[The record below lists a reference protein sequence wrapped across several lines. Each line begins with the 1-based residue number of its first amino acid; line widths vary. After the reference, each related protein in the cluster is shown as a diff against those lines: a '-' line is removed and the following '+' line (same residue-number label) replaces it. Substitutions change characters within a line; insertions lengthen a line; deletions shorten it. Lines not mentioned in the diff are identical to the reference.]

1 VWDKSYFI
9 DSLKSATRRLQST
22 PSCIPQGRLRRV
34 TGLLLE
40 VEGVRQE
47 IGARCCVQGPKG
59 MGWIDAECVGFRD
72 DITYLMAFD
81 PVGGLMPGALV
92 IPATYLYSDGDR
104 YREFSQGSALPIGRA
119 LLGRI
124 VDGLG
129 RALDDQGVSQN
140 TTSQE
145 FNSRYLRPNPLRRR
159 MIEEPLD
166 TGLRAVNSL
175 LTVGKGQRLGIFA
188 GSGVGKSVL
197 ISMLTRHCAADVI
210 VVALVGER
218 SREVR
223 EFYENNLTVEARA
236 RTVLVTSPADTSPL
250 ARARGAEY
258 AAEVAAYF
266 RDAGLN
272 VVMIVDSLTRYA
284 IACREISM
292 SMGEPPVS
300 RGYPP
305 SVFAK
310 LTSLVEQAGN
320 GESEQGSL
328 TAFYTVL
335 LDSDDAVDPVA
346 DAARGVLD
354 GHLFLSR
361 SLANSGHFPAIDVER
376 SISRVM
382 PQVVP
387 SDHLQLA
394 ALTRSLISKY
404 SQSRDMVMMG
414 AYTPGMDKQLD
425 MALQAWPRI
434 ERFLQQ
440 GPADYVSM
448 QDSLAQLRKLL
459 SGDGRP

>member
-1 VWDKSYFI
+1 V
-9 DSLKSATRRLQST
+9 RRLRNS
-22 PSCIPQGRLRRV
+22 PSGIPLGRLRRV

-47 IGARCCVQGPKG
+47 IGAHCCVQGPKG
-59 MGWIDAECVGFRD
+59 TGWIDAECVGFRD

-81 PVGGLMPGALV
+81 PVSGLMPGASV

-104 YREFSQGSALPIGRA
+104 YREFSQGSALPIGQG

-129 RALDDQGVSQN
+129 RALDDQGGPDCN
-140 TTSQE
+140 TSQE
-145 FNSRYLRPNPLRRR
+145 ENVRYLRPNPLRRR
-159 MIEEPLD
+159 LIDEPLD

-223 EFYENNLTVEARA
+223 EFYENSLTPEARA

-258 AAEVAAYF
+258 AAEVATYF
-266 RDAGLN
+266 RDTGLN

-310 LTSLVEQAGN
+310 LTSLVEKAGN
-320 GESEQGSL
+320 GENEKGSL

-361 SLANSGHFPAIDVER
+361 ALANSGHFPAIDVER

-382 PQVVP
+382 PQVVS

-394 ALTRSLISKY
+394 ALTRALISKY
-404 SQSRDMVMMG
+404 MQSRDMITMG

-425 MALQAWPRI
+425 VALQSWPRI

-440 GPADYVSM
+440 GPTDFVSIP
-448 QDSLAQLRKLL
+448 DGLNQLRKALG
-459 SGDGRP
+459 GDGRS

>member
-1 VWDKSYFI
+1 
-9 DSLKSATRRLQST
+9 
-22 PSCIPQGRLRRV
+22 
-34 TGLLLE
+34 
-40 VEGVRQE
+40 
-47 IGARCCVQGPKG
+47 

-72 DITYLMAFD
+72 EITYLMAFD

-92 IPATYLYSDGDR
+92 IPATYLSSEGDR
-104 YREFSQGSALPIGRA
+104 YQEFSQGSALPIGQA

-129 RALDDQGVSQN
+129 RALDNQGDPHGAAQQKDLN
-140 TTSQE
+140 
-145 FNSRYLRPNPLRRR
+145 FRYLRPNPLRRR

-166 TGLRAVNSL
+166 TGLRVVNSL

-223 EFYENNLTVEARA
+223 EFYENSLTEEARA

-266 RDAGLN
+266 RDAGMN

-310 LTSLVEQAGN
+310 LTSLVEKAGN
-320 GESEQGSL
+320 GEKEQGSL

-382 PQVVP
+382 PQVV
-387 SDHLQLA
+387 SSEHLQLS
-394 ALTRSLISKY
+394 ALMRGLISKY
-404 SQSRDMVMMG
+404 MQSRDMVMMG
-414 AYTPGMDKQLD
+414 AYTAGLDKQLD
-425 MALQAWPRI
+425 FALQTWPRL
-434 ERFLQQ
+434 EQFLQQ
-440 GPADYVSM
+440 GPMDYISLH
-448 QDSLAQLRKLL
+448 DSISQLKKIL

>member
-1 VWDKSYFI
+1 MWDKSYFV
-9 DSLKSATRRLQST
+9 DSLKSVSRQLHGS
-22 PSCIPQGRLRRV
+22 PSGIPLGRLRRV

-47 IGARCCVQGPKG
+47 IGAHCCVQGPKG
-59 MGWIDAECVGFRD
+59 AGWIDAECVGFRD

-81 PVGGLMPGALV
+81 PVSGLMPGATV
-92 IPATYLYSDGDR
+92 IPATHLYFENDR
-104 YREFSQGSALPIGRA
+104 YREFSRSSALPIGHG

-129 RALDDQGVSQN
+129 RALDGKGSAPSTHSKPEN
-140 TTSQE
+140 
-145 FNSRYLRPNPLRRR
+145 FRYLRPNPLQRRL
-159 MIEEPLD
+159 IDQPLD
-166 TGLRAVNSL
+166 TGIRSVNSL

-197 ISMLTRHCAADVI
+197 ISMLTRHCVADVI
-210 VVALVGER
+210 IVALVGER

-223 EFYENNLTVEARA
+223 EFYENSLTEETRA

-258 AAEVAAYF
+258 AAEVATYF
-266 RDAGLN
+266 RDMGLN

-284 IACREISM
+284 IACREIAM
-292 SMGEPPVS
+292 SMGEPPVA
-300 RGYPP
+300 RGFPP

-310 LTSLVEQAGN
+310 LTSLVEKAGN
-320 GESEQGSL
+320 GENETGSI

-387 SDHLQLA
+387 SEHLQVA

-404 SQSRDMVMMG
+404 MQSRDMVMMG
-414 AYTPGMDKQLD
+414 AYTPGLDKQLD
-425 MALQAWPRI
+425 VALQAWPRI

-440 GPADYVSM
+440 ESTDYVSIH
-448 QDSLAQLRKLL
+448 DALNQLRKTL
-459 SGDGRP
+459 SGDG